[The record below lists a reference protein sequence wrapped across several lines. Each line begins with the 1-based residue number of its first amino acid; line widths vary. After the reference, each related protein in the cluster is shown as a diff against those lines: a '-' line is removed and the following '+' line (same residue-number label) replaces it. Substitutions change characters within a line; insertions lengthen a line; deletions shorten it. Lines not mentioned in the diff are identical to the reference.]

1 MWWWCV
7 QTTAATSRLRVPLVE
22 SRPWSLSGLTASAGC
37 DVTFLDVSHESAW
50 QFSLAQLSAA
60 LRPET
65 KLVSITVPHNPTGTV
80 LPATEVKAIAALLAQ
95 RNIRL
100 LVDETYRDLL
110 PAGTT
115 PGPWA
120 ASIAPHVISVGSMS
134 KVRMT
139 TMFSLGLTLAQAYGL
154 PGLRVG
160 WLLCRD
166 PALQELFLA
175 AKEQI
180 QLCGPIIE
188 EEIAYQVRASHFDH
202 LIAQ

>member
-1 MWWWCV
+1 
-7 QTTAATSRLRVPLVE
+7 
-22 SRPWSLSGLTASAGC
+22 
-37 DVTFLDVSHESAW
+37 
-50 QFSLAQLSAA
+50 LAQLTAA

-80 LPATEVKAIAALLAQ
+80 LSAADIKAIAALLAQ

-110 PAGTT
+110 PTGTT
-115 PGPWA
+115 PGAWA
-120 ASIAPHVISVGSMS
+120 ASIGPHVISVGSMS
-134 KVRMT
+134 KVGMS
-139 TMFSLGLTLAQAYGL
+139 FVLLGSDMVSYFGQAYGL

-188 EEIAYQVRASHFDH
+188 EEISYQVRAFHR
-202 LIAQ
+202 